1 MMAMHVIIVGC
12 GRVGSGLAAGLMRE
26 GHSVAV
32 IDKQSGAFRR
42 WGADFAGQKVVG
54 FGFDRGHLEL
64 AGAVHADALAAVT
77 SGDNSNILTARIA
90 RENYEIPNVVA
101 RIYDPR
107 RAEIFQRLGIPTV
120 PSVSWTIDQV
130 FRRILPGSG
139 SFVWTDG
146 SGHLHLAERPLPLAW
161 AGRRIVDLLPAEGV
175 RLAAVTRA
183 TLPMIDVAEL
193 VGQEG
198 DVLHLLVTD
207 EAAASLEARFDAG
220 DRTSH
225 P

>member
-1 MMAMHVIIVGC
+1 
-12 GRVGSGLAAGLMRE
+12 
-26 GHSVAV
+26 
-32 IDKQSGAFRR
+32 
-42 WGADFAGQKVVG
+42 
-54 FGFDRGHLEL
+54 
-64 AGAVHADALAAVT
+64 
-77 SGDNSNILTARIA
+77 
-90 RENYEIPNVVA
+90 
-101 RIYDPR
+101 
-107 RAEIFQRLGIPTV
+107 
-120 PSVSWTIDQV
+120 
-130 FRRILPGSG
+130 
-139 SFVWTDG
+139 
-146 SGHLHLAERPLPLAW
+146 
-161 AGRRIVDLLPAEGV
+161 VDLLPAEGV